1 MAQNKDSFNNTH
13 INKNMMLSIV
23 TLATK
28 EVAGVVDIIQPPMQK
43 WKKVLGS
50 MNFLPNTSIGDG
62 VSIVSTQLGLV
73 IDVFIVAEIGYS
85 ASDVVY
91 RVQQNIKNSI
101 SIMIEMPIKAINVH
115 IEDAVKHPQV

>member
-1 MAQNKDSFNNTH
+1 MAQNKESFNNTH

-28 EVAGVVDIIQPPMQK
+28 EVAGVIDVIQPPKQK

-62 VSIVSTQLGLV
+62 VSIISTQLGLV
-73 IDVFIVAEIGYS
+73 IDVFIVVEIGYS

-115 IEDAVKHPQV
+115 IEDAVKHPQA